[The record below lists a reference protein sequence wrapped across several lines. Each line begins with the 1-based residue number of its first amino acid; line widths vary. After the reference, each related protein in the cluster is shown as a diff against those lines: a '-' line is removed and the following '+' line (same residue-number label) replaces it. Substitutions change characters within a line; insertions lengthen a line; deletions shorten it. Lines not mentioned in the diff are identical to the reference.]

1 MKKNKVI
8 LFLTALFVLC
18 NQGHTNA
25 QQGIRG
31 YLLGE
36 YAISASWVNSHLT
49 LLDYT
54 TLQRETT
61 ELLTSKVLLNANNML
76 IAKTWDST
84 LVNYQIYIINN
95 IINSARLSSGMY
107 GNNGNPDDY
116 LGWMEFADGI
126 EKPLYESS
134 PLGYIVQFLYMLQEN
149 GWKDKL
155 PENKIWWER
164 VLNFVEIHEW
174 KKWGERSYYKYA
186 HYIRK
191 RNYMGANWA
200 IVALYLKKLS
210 SNQELIT
217 QYNEVLDI
225 YNTLLKRNLK
235 PNPNHPDAYIWNSSW
250 DDLSGIWVQGIT
262 PDTVDL
268 QDVAHANSIINY
280 IIAAYETGEAD
291 WTIVD
296 IQRMCNTAK
305 NVIYDPVTNNF
316 VRNIDGTDIDL
327 NNGSSAFGNVGD
339 GWVKLSKYDPGVKA
353 VMKEFVKN
361 KDKYPYLY
369 QPILFAAY
377 FYGE

>member
-1 MKKNKVI
+1 
-8 LFLTALFVLC
+8 
-18 NQGHTNA
+18 HTNA

-174 KKWGERSYYKYA
+174 KK
-186 HYIRK
+186 
-191 RNYMGANWA
+191 MGRA
-200 IVALYLKKLS
+200 V
-210 SNQELIT
+210 
-217 QYNEVLDI
+217 VL
-225 YNTLLKRNLK
+225 
-235 PNPNHPDAYIWNSSW
+235 
-250 DDLSGIWVQGIT
+250 
-262 PDTVDL
+262 
-268 QDVAHANSIINY
+268 
-280 IIAAYETGEAD
+280 
-291 WTIVD
+291 
-296 IQRMCNTAK
+296 
-305 NVIYDPVTNNF
+305 
-316 VRNIDGTDIDL
+316 
-327 NNGSSAFGNVGD
+327 
-339 GWVKLSKYDPGVKA
+339 
-353 VMKEFVKN
+353 
-361 KDKYPYLY
+361 
-369 QPILFAAY
+369 
-377 FYGE
+377 